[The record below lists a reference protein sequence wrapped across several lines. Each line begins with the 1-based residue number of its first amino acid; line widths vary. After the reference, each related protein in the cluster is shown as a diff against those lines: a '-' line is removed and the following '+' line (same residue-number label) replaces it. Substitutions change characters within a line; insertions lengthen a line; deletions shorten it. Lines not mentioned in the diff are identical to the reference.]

1 MCEGGGNCLKYL
13 RRGWNRKEGRGNK
26 DFKKG
31 GGGKLDEG
39 VEALRT
45 GRGGNGTSLRTMV
58 KYMRD
63 IRVLV
68 HLPYMSVHGI
78 FP

>member
-1 MCEGGGNCLKYL
+1 MCEGRGNCLKYL
-13 RRGWNRKEGRGNK
+13 TREWNRKEGRGDK

-31 GGGKLDEG
+31 GKLGEG
-39 VEALRT
+39 VEVLR
-45 GRGGNGTSLRTMV
+45 RGGGGGTGTSLRTMV

-68 HLPYMSVHGI
+68 HLPYLSVHGI

>member
-1 MCEGGGNCLKYL
+1 MCEGGRNCLKYL
-13 RRGWNRKEGRGNK
+13 TRGWNRKEGRGGK

-31 GGGKLDEG
+31 GKLGEG
-39 VEALRT
+39 VEALR
-45 GRGGNGTSLRTMV
+45 RGGGTGTSLRTMV
-58 KYMRD
+58 RYMRD

-68 HLPYMSVHGI
+68 HLPYMSVRGI